1 MLGYMSN
8 PTYKASD
15 DYPLSVSIHAP
26 AWGATRAGTGCQCF
40 NFGFNPRAR
49 VGRDGILYNLLML
62 QELTAAFCVPSPKDI
77 VTRLKRKAHEK
88 ISFKFS
94 GLQLCEAIELW
105 PIASGS
111 QKSENQRPIQVQN
124 WFCPHMLHLALPLLA
139 QVVKAQAV
147 NRRINDLD

>member
-1 MLGYMSN
+1 MGRDLRLHHLPRHNGS
-8 PTYKASD
+8 
-15 DYPLSVSIHAP
+15 
-26 AWGATRAGTGCQCF
+26 
-40 NFGFNPRAR
+40 FNPRAR